1 MRPTRAPDPPQS
13 FLSALQLKYAGDPTE
28 GQPQPRKI
36 FFSGKVAEE
45 VGFEKIRRQQA
56 QLDELQFVILDG
68 VQVASASLPADADA
82 DKGPQ
87 PSIGQVCPKVR
98 ELDLS
103 RNLFERFGPVVEIC
117 SELKLL
123 RSLRVKC
130 VFDFFALPPA
140 FVRVL
145 TCACQRK
152 PVPARPGR

>member
-1 MRPTRAPDPPQS
+1 MRPTRVPDPPQS
-13 FLSALQLKYAGDPTE
+13 FLSALQLKYAGDPAE
-28 GQPQPRKI
+28 GQAQPRKI

-68 VQVASASLPADADA
+68 VQVASASLPADAD
-82 DKGPQ
+82 KGQ

-130 VFDFFALPPA
+130 VLLVSTDYL
-140 FVRVL
+140 L
-145 TCACQRK
+145 WIQC
-152 PVPARPGR
+152 

>member
-68 VQVASASLPADADA
+68 VQVACASCASLPADADADA

-130 VFDFFALPPA
+130 VFYFVALLQPS
-140 FVRVL
+140 FG
-145 TCACQRK
+145 C
-152 PVPARPGR
+152 